1 MSTHDPRLPI
11 LDDPKTSP
19 SGGMDRRAFL
29 AATGFSALLA
39 SGCSETPVVEAIPL
53 DQRPMGYNEGRSRW
67 YATVCGGCEAGCGA
81 LVASRDGRPIKLEG
95 LPDHPLSRGGL
106 CAVGQASL
114 LGLCDD
120 QRFAG
125 PAVRKG
131 PVSWDDL
138 DKAIIDGLKAAK
150 DGKGKVRLLTGT
162 VTSLPAKAAIDGFL
176 AAFPDSKRV
185 AYDGL
190 SRAAILDAHEATH
203 GARALPHY
211 LFDKAEVVVA
221 FDADFLGT
229 WISPVEFAA
238 ARQELRRID
247 DPARPYSLHVQFEPI
262 LSLTGG
268 RADRRFRV
276 PPEAI
281 GPLLASLADRV
292 ERRLGEG
299 GEGEPPA
306 EIGSVA
312 GADLDALAA
321 RLVNAQGKSLVLC
334 GSQSLEDQ
342 LTCNRLNQA
351 LGNYGTTID
360 LDRRSLQCEGD
371 DRATEELLEELERG
385 EVGALIIAGVNP
397 VYDLPEGARLAEAMG
412 NAPLVVYCGERPN
425 ETSKHASHVAPS
437 LNELESWDVLEPVGG
452 LLATRQP
459 LIRPLRDAR
468 SLRASLDRWSGQP
481 EIDDID
487 AAKAE
492 LRKRAAPD
500 DASDKDFQTVWDQ
513 TISKGWVSVEPS
525 GKPVGEYKAPEDA
538 AAPAAATAG
547 EWSLV
552 LYPTVSLR
560 DGRQAYNPWLQEL
573 PDPISKICWD
583 NYACLSA
590 TSAKKLGVVE
600 GNVVRIECEGGAGP
614 LELPVHV
621 QQGQSDGVVAVA
633 LGYGR
638 DASARFARVGPQW
651 FQAEPSV
658 GPNGLVGQNVAP
670 LARRVDGR
678 RVLHRSISRITYAG
692 RSATLATT
700 QPYGKS
706 TLPEPLDVL
715 DGKPRP
721 MIQAT
726 TLAEYREAP
735 ESVVPEPHPILPIY
749 PEDHPNEETR
759 WAMVVDLNA
768 CTGCSACVVACQVEN
783 NTPVV
788 GKDEISRQRDMY
800 WLRIDRYHS
809 GDGDDADMAHQPM
822 LCQHCGN
829 APCENVCPV
838 LATVHTEDGLNA
850 QVYNR
855 CVGTRYCANNCPY
868 KVRRFNWFE
877 YPHDNPSANLAL
889 NPDVTVRSRGVMEKC
904 TFCVQ
909 RIQEGRLESWRN
921 GGPPADGVI
930 QTACQQSCPTRA
942 ITFGN
947 LLDPE
952 SEVAKRSQ
960 SPRRYR
966 ALEELGVDPSVFYL
980 ALARNR
986 APEHGENHHV

>member
-1 MSTHDPRLPI
+1 MSTHDPRHR
-11 LDDPKTSP
+11 TSEAP
-19 SGGMDRRAFL
+19 SASPPNGVDRRAFL

-39 SGCSETPVVEAIPL
+39 SGCSETPIVEAIPL
-53 DQRPMGYNEGRSRW
+53 DHRPMGYNEGRSKW
-67 YATVCGGCEAGCGA
+67 YATVCGGCDAGCGA

-114 LGLCDD
+114 LGLYDD
-120 QRFAG
+120 QRFDG
-125 PAVRKG
+125 PAGREG
-131 PVSWDDL
+131 PISWDDL
-138 DKAIIDGLKAAK
+138 DKAVIDGLKAAK

-162 VTSLPAKAAIDGFL
+162 VTSLPLKAALDGFL
-176 AAFPDSKRV
+176 AAFPDAQRV
-185 AYDGL
+185 AYDAL

-211 LFDKAEVVVA
+211 LFDKAEVIVA

-238 ARQELRRID
+238 ARQQLRQID
-247 DPARPYSLHVQFEPI
+247 DPARPFSFHAQFEPT

-276 PPEAI
+276 PPDDL
-281 GPLLASLADRV
+281 GPILASLADRV
-292 ERRLGEG
+292 ERRLGQG
-299 GEGEPPA
+299 GAGGEPPA
-306 EIGSVA
+306 QVGAVS
-312 GADLDALAA
+312 GADLNALAD
-321 RLVNAQGKSLVLC
+321 RLVAAKGKSLVLC
-334 GSQSLEDQ
+334 GSQTLEAQ
-342 LTCNRLNQA
+342 LTCNRLNQS
-351 LGNYGTTID
+351 LENYGATLD
-360 LDRRSLQCEGD
+360 LKRRSLHCEGD
-371 DRATEELLEELERG
+371 DRATDELLKELEAG
-385 EVGALIIAGVNP
+385 QVAALIIVGVNP
-397 VYDLPEGARLAEAMG
+397 VYDLPEGARLADALG
-412 NAPLVVYCGERPN
+412 KVPLVVYCGERPN
-425 ETSKHASHVAPS
+425 ETSKHASRVAPS
-437 LNELESWDVLEPVGG
+437 LNELESWDVLEPVDG
-452 LLATRQP
+452 LLAIRQP

-468 SLRASLDRWSGQP
+468 SVRASLDRWSGRP
-481 EIDDID
+481 KVDDMD
-487 AAKAE
+487 AAKTA
-492 LRKRAAPD
+492 LRERAAA

-513 TISKGWVSVEPS
+513 TISKGWRSVEPS
-525 GKPVGEYKAPEDA
+525 AKPLGDYKAPEKI
-538 AAPAAATAG
+538 APAVAQAG

-552 LYPTVSLR
+552 LYPKVSLL
-560 DGRQAYNPWLQEL
+560 DGRNAHNPWLQEL
-573 PDPISKICWD
+573 PDPISKLCWD
-583 NYACLSA
+583 NYACLSV

-600 GNVVRIECEGGAGP
+600 GNVVRIEFDGGAGP

-633 LGYGR
+633 LGYGQET
-638 DASARFARVGPQW
+638 SARFAKVGPQW
-651 FQAEPSV
+651 FQAKPSV

-678 RVLHRSISRITYAG
+678 RVLHRSISKIAYAG
-692 RSATLATT
+692 RSALLATT

-706 TLPEPLDVL
+706 TLPEALDVL

-721 MIQAT
+721 LILET
-726 TLAEYREAP
+726 TVDEYRKAP
-735 ESVVPEPHPILPIY
+735 ETVIPEPHPILPIY
-749 PEDHPNEETR
+749 PEDHPNDETR
-759 WAMVVDLNA
+759 WAMVIDLNA

-783 NTPVV
+783 NIPVV
-788 GKDEISRQRDMY
+788 GKDEISRQRDMF

-809 GDGDDADMAHQPM
+809 GDGDDADVGHQPM

-855 CVGTRYCANNCPY
+855 CVGTRYCANNCPF
-868 KVRRFNWFE
+868 KVRRFNWFY
-877 YPHDNPSANLAL
+877 YPRDNPSANLAL
-889 NPDVTVRSRGVMEKC
+889 NPDVTVRSRGIMEKC

-909 RIQEGRLESWRN
+909 RIQEGRLEAWRH
-921 GGPPADGVI
+921 GAPPVDGAI

-947 LLDPE
+947 LLAPE
-952 SEVAKRSQ
+952 SEVAKLSE

-966 ALEELGVDPSVFYL
+966 ALEEIGVDPSVFYL

-986 APEHGENHHV
+986 TPEPGDHDHA

>member
-1 MSTHDPRLPI
+1 MSTHDPRHRTSE
-11 LDDPKTSP
+11 DPQP
-19 SGGMDRRAFL
+19 APPNGVDRRAFL

-39 SGCSETPVVEAIPL
+39 SGCAETPIVEAIPL
-53 DQRPMGYNEGRSRW
+53 DHRPMGYNEGRSKW
-67 YATVCGGCEAGCGA
+67 YATVCGGCDAGCGA

-114 LGLCDD
+114 LGLYDD
-120 QRFAG
+120 QRFDG
-125 PAVRKG
+125 PAAREG
-131 PVSWDDL
+131 PISWDDL
-138 DKAIIDGLKAAK
+138 DKAVIDGLKAAK

-162 VTSLPAKAAIDGFL
+162 VTSLPMRAAIDGFL
-176 AAFPDSKRV
+176 DTFPNAKRV
-185 AYDGL
+185 AYDAL

-238 ARQELRRID
+238 ARQQLRQID
-247 DPARPYSLHVQFEPI
+247 DPARPFSFHAQFEPT

-276 PPEAI
+276 PPDDL
-281 GPLLASLADRV
+281 GPILASLADRV
-292 ERRLGEG
+292 ERRLGQEG
-299 GEGEPPA
+299 AGGDPPA
-306 EIGSVA
+306 QVGGVSE
-312 GADLDALAA
+312 ADLDALAD
-321 RLVNAQGKSLVLC
+321 RLVAAKGKSLVLC
-334 GSQSLEDQ
+334 GSQILEDQ
-342 LTCNRLNQA
+342 LTCNRLNQS
-351 LGNYGTTID
+351 LGNYGATLD
-360 LDRRSLQCEGD
+360 LKRRSLQCEGE
-371 DRATEELLEELERG
+371 DRATDELLKELEAG
-385 EVGALIIAGVNP
+385 QVAALIIVGANP
-397 VYDLPEGARLAEAMG
+397 VYDLPEGARLADALG
-412 NAPLVVYCGERPN
+412 KVSLVVYCGERPN
-425 ETSKHASHVAPS
+425 ETSKHASRVAPS
-437 LNELESWDVLEPVGG
+437 LNEMESWDVLEPVDG

-468 SLRASLDRWSGQP
+468 SARASLDRWSGRP
-481 EIDDID
+481 EVDDID
-487 AAKAE
+487 AAKAA
-492 LRKRAAPD
+492 LRARTGA
-500 DASDKDFQTVWDQ
+500 DASDKDFQSVWDQ
-513 TISKGWVSVEPS
+513 TISQGWRSVNPS
-525 GKPVGEYKAPEDA
+525 SKPAGDFKAPEKVA
-538 AAPAAATAG
+538 AAPAQSS

-552 LYPTVSLR
+552 LYPKVSLL
-560 DGRQAYNPWLQEL
+560 DGRNAHNPWLQEL
-573 PDPISKICWD
+573 PDPITKICWD

-590 TSAKKLGVVE
+590 GSAKKLGVVE
-600 GNVVRIECEGGAGP
+600 GNVVRIEFDGGAGP

-633 LGYGR
+633 LGYGQET
-638 DASARFARVGPQW
+638 SARFAKVGPQW
-651 FQAEPSV
+651 FQAKPSV

-678 RVLHRSISRITYAG
+678 RVLHRSISKIAYAG

-721 MIQAT
+721 LILET
-726 TLAEYREAP
+726 TVDAYRKAP
-735 ESVVPEPHPILPIY
+735 ETVIPEPHPILPIY
-749 PEDHPNEETR
+749 PEDHPNDETR
-759 WAMVVDLNA
+759 WAMVIDLNA

-783 NTPVV
+783 NIPVV

-809 GDGDDADMAHQPM
+809 GDGDDADVGHQPM

-868 KVRRFNWFE
+868 KVRRFNWFY
-877 YPHDNPSANLAL
+877 YPRDNPSANLAL

-904 TFCVQ
+904 TFCVH
-909 RIQEGRLESWRN
+909 RIQEGRLEAWRH
-921 GGPPADGVI
+921 GAPPVDGAI

-952 SEVAKRSQ
+952 SAVAKLSE

-966 ALEELGVDPSVFYL
+966 ALEEIGVDPSVFYL

-986 APEHGENHHV
+986 TPEPGDHDHA

>member
-11 LDDPKTSP
+11 LDDPKADSSP
-19 SGGMDRRAFL
+19 GLDRRAFL
-29 AATGFSALLA
+29 AATGFSAFLA
-39 SGCSETPVVEAIPL
+39 SGCAETPVVEAIPL
-53 DQRPMGYNEGRSRW
+53 DRRPDGYVEGRSRW
-67 YATVCGGCEAGCGA
+67 YATVCGGCDAGCGA

-114 LGLCDD
+114 LGLYDD
-120 QRFAG
+120 QRFVG
-125 PAVRKG
+125 PANREG
-131 PVSWDDL
+131 PLSWAQL
-138 DKAIIDGLKAAK
+138 DKAIIDGLAAAK

-162 VTSLPAKAAIDGFL
+162 VTSLPARGAIDGFL

-185 AYDGL
+185 AHDAL

-203 GARALPHY
+203 GVRALPHY
-211 LFDKAEVVVA
+211 LFDKAEVVVS

-238 ARQELRRID
+238 ARQQLRRID
-247 DPARPYSLHVQFEPI
+247 DPARPFSFHAQFESI

-276 PPEAI
+276 PPDEI

-292 ERRLGEG
+292 DRRLGKTG
-299 GEGEPPA
+299 GGEPPA
-306 EIGSVA
+306 EVA
-312 GADLDALAA
+312 AAVAADLDALAA
-321 RLVNAQGKSLVLC
+321 RLVDAKGKSLVLC

-342 LTCNRLNQA
+342 LTCNRLNQS
-351 LGNYGTTID
+351 LGNYGATID
-360 LDRRSLQCEGD
+360 LERRSLQCEGD
-371 DRATEELLEELERG
+371 DRATDELLGELERG
-385 EVGALIIAGVNP
+385 EVAALIIVGVNP
-397 VYDLPEGARLAEAMG
+397 VYDLPEGARLAEALG
-412 NAPLVVYCGERPN
+412 KAPLVVYCGERPN
-425 ETSKHASHVAPS
+425 ETSKRASHIAPA
-437 LNELESWDVLEPVGG
+437 LHELESWDVLEPVAG

-468 SLRASLDRWSGQP
+468 SLRASLDRWSGRP
-481 EIDDID
+481 EMDDID

-492 LRKRAAPD
+492 LRKRAAPA

-513 TISKGWVSVEPS
+513 TISKGWVSVEPA
-525 GKPVGEYKAPEDA
+525 GEPVGEYKAPEKP
-538 AAPAAATAG
+538 AAPAPESTG

-552 LYPTVSLR
+552 LYPKVSLL
-560 DGRQAYNPWLQEL
+560 DGRNAHNPWLQEL

-583 NYACLSA
+583 NYACLSVA
-590 TSAKKLGVVE
+590 SAQALGVGE
-600 GNVVRIECEGGAGP
+600 GGVVRIEFEEGAGP

-633 LGYGR
+633 LGYGQET
-638 DASARFARVGPQW
+638 SARFAKVGPQW
-651 FQAEPSV
+651 FQAGPSV
-658 GPNGLVGQNVAP
+658 GPNGLVGQNVAA

-678 RVLHRSISRITYAG
+678 RVLHRPISKIVYAG

-715 DGKPRP
+715 HGEPRP
-721 MIQAT
+721 MIRQT
-726 TLAEYREAP
+726 TLAEYRADP
-735 ESVVPEPHPILPIY
+735 EGVVPEPHPIAPIY
-749 PEDHPNEETR
+749 PEDHPNDETR
-759 WAMVVDLNA
+759 WGMVVDLTA

-783 NTPVV
+783 NIPVV

-800 WLRIDRYHS
+800 WLRIDRYFS
-809 GDGDDADMAHQPM
+809 GDGDDADVAHQPM
-822 LCQHCGN
+822 LCQHCRN

-877 YPHDNPSANLAL
+877 YPRDDPSANLAL

-904 TFCVQ
+904 SFCVQ
-909 RIQEGRLESWRN
+909 RIQEGRLEARRK
-921 GGPPADGVI
+921 GEPLADGAI

-947 LLDPE
+947 LLDP
-952 SEVAKRSQ
+952 SSAVARLARSR
-960 SPRRYR
+960 RRYR
-966 ALEELGVDPSVFYL
+966 ALEELGVDPSVHYL

-986 APEHGENHHV
+986 DPDLGGNAHV